1 MVLKQSVLLK
11 INYFISH
18 CISMSEGSELWFHCS
33 CPLPTR
39 LTVFNKQ
46 AGHISRSCCLISLCS
61 TLWGCDVLCH
71 LLPGA
76 PVAEAQ
82 PGHHLLPS
90 KGKQKIC
97 KSASSW
103 ILSLQGELCSSSAGS
118 LRRVPWLQQWPAADA
133 SAINAGSWTKLSI
146 FCPIVWDN
154 AVIWTQSN
162 SISSRQMQGL
172 NDWRFST
179 TPTPLNLFYL
189 PLRQKDL
196 LHAIGSAIMYQG
208 RLINYR
214 HIPPVIY

>member
-1 MVLKQSVLLK
+1 
-11 INYFISH
+11 
-18 CISMSEGSELWFHCS
+18 MSKGNELWFYCS
-33 CPLPTR
+33 CPVPTR
-39 LTVFNKQ
+39 LSVFNKQ
-46 AGHISRSCCLISLCS
+46 AGQVRRSCCLISLCS
-61 TLWGCDVLCH
+61 TLWGHDILWY

-97 KSASSW
+97 KPASSW
-103 ILSLQGELCSSSAGS
+103 ILPLQGELRSSSAGS
-118 LRRVPWLQQWPAADA
+118 LRRVPWLQQRPAAGA
-133 SAINAGSWTKLSI
+133 SAISAGSWTKPSI
-146 FCPIVWDN
+146 FCPTVWEN

-172 NDWRFST
+172 NDWMCSSI
-179 TPTPLNLFYL
+179 PCPPPLPINFFHL

-196 LHAIGSAIMYQG
+196 LHAIGSAIMYQS